1 MFQSSIL
8 SELTIMVKLLIHSNE
23 MPRIYYTLFVYN
35 RLFNKF
41 VQRDF
46 SNLLIATQINATT
59 SRRHYYLPN
68 GEPVEKIAFFLDA
81 RNNEK

>member
-8 SELTIMVKLLIHSNE
+8 SELTIMFKLLIYSNE

-46 SNLLIATQINATT
+46 SNLLIATQ
-59 SRRHYYLPN
+59 SMQPQ
-68 GEPVEKIAFFLDA
+68 VEDIIIYQMGSQWK
-81 RNNEK
+81 R